1 MELIP
6 IKKLAILLEDSII
19 LTGICL
25 LMIETNLIL
34 AVILGIVVL
43 LFLILKLKLHA
54 FISLLIASIFVGVAA
69 GMPPLKIMETV
80 KEGMANTLGFVA
92 TVVGLGA
99 MFGAILEHSGGAN
112 VIASFLIKKFGVKR
126 APAAMALAGFI
137 VAIPVFF
144 EVAFI
149 LLIPMV
155 YALQKK
161 TKKSLLIYALP
172 LLAGLA
178 VTHAFIPPTPG
189 PIAVA
194 DIIGVDLG
202 WVILIGGMVGLPTAI
217 IGGLMYGKFIG
228 NRIYIEAP
236 FSDGEEI
243 MEEDG
248 KSPNINTI
256 LSIIAVPMVL
266 ILINTFVSSGI
277 LNVNNEIVADI
288 IKLVGHPFSA
298 LIIANLIA
306 WYVLGIRQGF
316 TKGEL
321 LDVTSKSMAPAG
333 MIILI
338 TGAGGVFKQVLVDT
352 GAGTMIAES
361 LSDVG
366 FPVLLFSYVVAVIIR
381 VIQGSAT
388 VAMITAAGL
397 VSPLLLGA
405 GHDSFNLACI
415 VISIA
420 SGATFMSHVN
430 DSGFWLVSQFLG
442 ITEKQTFKTWTIM
455 TGILSVCGFVFA
467 SIINFIYS

>member
-1 MELIP
+1 
-6 IKKLAILLEDSII
+6 
-19 LTGICL
+19 
-25 LMIETNLIL
+25 MIEYNLIL
-34 AVILGIVVL
+34 AVVLGIVVL

-69 GMPPLKIMETV
+69 GMEPLKIMETV

-112 VIASFLIKKFGVKR
+112 VIATFLVKKFGVNR
-126 APAAMALAGFI
+126 APAAMTLAGFI

-202 WVILIGGMVGLPTAI
+202 WVILIGGIVGLPTAI
-217 IGGLMYGKFIG
+217 IGGLMYGKYIG
-228 NRIYIEAP
+228 NKIYIKAP

-243 MEEDG
+243 VVEEA
-248 KSPNINTI
+248 KTLNVNVI
-256 LSIIAVPMVL
+256 LGIIAIPMVL
-266 ILINTFVSSGI
+266 ILLNTFVSSGL
-277 LNVNNEIVADI
+277 LNITNETLKNI
-288 IKLVGHPFSA
+288 IRLFGHPFSA
-298 LIIANLIA
+298 LIIANMIA
-306 WYVLGIRQGF
+306 WYVLGIKQGY

-361 LSDVG
+361 LANVG
-366 FPVLLFSYVVAVIIR
+366 FPVLLFSYVVSVIIR

-397 VSPLLLGA
+397 VAPLIAGA
-405 GHDSFNLACI
+405 GYDNFNLACI

-430 DSGFWLVSQFLG
+430 DSGFWLVNQFLG

-467 SIINFIYS
+467 SIINYIF

>member
-1 MELIP
+1 
-6 IKKLAILLEDSII
+6 
-19 LTGICL
+19 
-25 LMIETNLIL
+25 MIEYKLLL
-34 AVILGIVVL
+34 AVLIGIVVL
-43 LFLILKLKLHA
+43 LFLILRLKLHA
-54 FISLLIASIFVGVAA
+54 FVSLLIASIVVGVIA
-69 GMPPLKIMETV
+69 GMEPLKIMDTI

-99 MFGAILEHSGGAN
+99 MFGAILEKSGGAN
-112 VIASFLIKKFGVKR
+112 VIASFLVKKFGVKR
-126 APAAMALAGFI
+126 APAAMTLAGFI

-149 LLIPMV
+149 LLIPMI
-155 YALQKK
+155 YALQRQ

-202 WVILIGGMVGLPTAI
+202 WVILVGGIVGLPTAI
-217 IGGLMYGKFIG
+217 IGGILYGKYIG
-228 NRIYIEAP
+228 NKIYIEAP
-236 FSDGEEI
+236 FSEDIEI
-243 MEEDG
+243 VVEDN
-248 KSPNINTI
+248 KKPNINII

-266 ILINTFVSSGI
+266 ILFSTFVSSGI
-277 LNVNNEIVADI
+277 INFQNETIKNI
-288 IKLVGHPFSA
+288 IRLIGHPFSA
-298 LIIANLIA
+298 LIIANMIA
-306 WYVLGIRQGF
+306 WYILGIKQGF
-316 TKGEL
+316 TKEQL
-321 LDVTSKSMAPAG
+321 LDITTKSMAPAG

-338 TGAGGVFKQVLVDT
+338 TGAGGVFKQILVNT

-361 LSDVG
+361 LVNVG
-366 FPVLLFSYVVAVIIR
+366 FPVLLFSYIVAVLIR

-397 VSPLLLGA
+397 VAPIISGVSYDNL
-405 GHDSFNLACI
+405 NLACI

-430 DSGFWLVSQFLG
+430 DSGFWLVNQFLG

-455 TGILSVCGFVFA
+455 TGILSVSGFVFA
-467 SIINFIYS
+467 SIINTIF